1 LKRNVLI
8 VTEVVEFLNKHKLHL
23 EFSKLNLLVLIVLE
37 LELSTKR
44 IEKFL
49 TIDDLK
55 IKKKL

>member
-1 LKRNVLI
+1 LKKNVLT
-8 VTEVVEFLNKHKLHL
+8 VTEVVEFLNRHKLHL
-23 EFSKLNLLVLIVLE
+23 EFSKLNLPVLIVLE
-37 LELSTKR
+37 LELSTKK